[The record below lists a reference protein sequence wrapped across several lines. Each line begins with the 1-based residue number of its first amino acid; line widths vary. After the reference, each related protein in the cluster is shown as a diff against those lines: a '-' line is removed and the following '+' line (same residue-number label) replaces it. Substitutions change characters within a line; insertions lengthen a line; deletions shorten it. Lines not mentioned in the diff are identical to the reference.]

1 MFDKTNTLQIVH
13 FYKYMTNIRNSNL
26 NHNTLYQR
34 NFHLIP
40 SIVVS
45 LSFFFLF
52 SSRKNSC
59 TYNQIKLYFL
69 ISKQRS
75 YGHQNSLN
83 WNQQLIILLWAFL
96 SIHFCYIFG
105 IIRNNTQV
113 FLNDL
118 MDFVSNVYWFVKFL
132 FGWPKILHKCT
143 FI

>member
-13 FYKYMTNIRNSNL
+13 FINTWLVLEIVIWTTTHYSND
-26 NHNTLYQR
+26 TI
-34 NFHLIP
+34 HLIL

-45 LSFFFLF
+45 LSFFVF